1 MTRIAVFLFVLMFG
15 AADALAQ
22 AKAPGKAP
30 AKASAKT
37 PAKASAKAPGFD
49 AIVKEAD
56 EARQQKRLDDAV
68 ALYRKALAIDRRW
81 TEGRWYLGTTLYELD
96 RFAEARDAF
105 RAVVLANDTQGAA
118 WALKGLCE
126 YRLKNYETA
135 LADLIKARTHGIG
148 DNQEINEVASYH
160 TAVLSTRIEQYE
172 QALRVLADFA
182 LTGNDAPR
190 VIEAMGIATLRMPM
204 LPEEL
209 PGEKRELVMMAGR
222 ARYFMSARMM
232 AAAQAAFEALVTR
245 FPDTPNVHYARG
257 VFLLAEQQ
265 EAAIEA
271 FTRELKQQPH
281 HVWSKLQIAFVHI
294 RRGDFAAARPF
305 AEAAATE
312 APTLSVSH
320 NALGQVLLE
329 AGDTEGAI
337 REFQTGV
344 KLSPDNP
351 AMRFVLARAYRR
363 AGRAKDADREQA
375 EFTRLDRLARAA
387 RMGSHAVGGIELDP
401 APAPDRQP

>member
-1 MTRIAVFLFVLMFG
+1 MFVG
-15 AADALAQ
+15 VIRADALAQ
-22 AKAPGKAP
+22 AKA
-30 AKASAKT
+30 S
-37 PAKASAKAPGFD
+37 GFD
-49 AIVKEAD
+49 VLAKQAEV
-56 EARQQKRLDDAV
+56 AREEKRLEDAV
-68 ALYRKALAIDRRW
+68 GLYRKALALNRRW

-105 RAVVLANDTQGAA
+105 RAVVLASETHGSA

-148 DNQEINEVASYH
+148 DNREINEVASYH

-182 LTGNDAPR
+182 ITGNDAPR
-190 VIEAMGIATLRMPM
+190 VIEAMGIATLRMPV

-209 PGEKRELVMMAGR
+209 PGDKRELVMMAGR
-222 ARYFMSARMM
+222 ARYFMAARMM
-232 AAAQAAFEALVTR
+232 AAAQPAFEALTAR
-245 FPDTPNVHYARG
+245 YPDTPNVHYARG

-265 EAAIEA
+265 DAAVEA

-294 RRGDFAAARPF
+294 RRGDFEAARPF
-305 AEAAATE
+305 AQAAATE

-329 AGDTEGAI
+329 TGDTEGAI

-344 KLSPDNP
+344 KLAPDSPV
-351 AMRFVLARAYRR
+351 MRFVLARAYRR
-363 AGRAKDADREQA
+363 AGRAQEADREQA

-387 RMGSHAVGGIELDP
+387 RMGSHAVGGIELEPP
-401 APAPDRQP
+401 ADRNP

>member
-1 MTRIAVFLFVLMFG
+1 VPSPSFFMARIVVFLFVLMLAG
-15 AADALAQ
+15 GDALAQ
-22 AKAPGKAP
+22 AKPKV
-30 AKASAKT
+30 S
-37 PAKASAKAPGFD
+37 GFD
-49 AIVKEAD
+49 ALAKKAE
-56 EARQQKRLDDAV
+56 EAREQKRLEDAV
-68 ALYRKALAIDRRW
+68 GLYRKALAVNRRW
-81 TEGRWYLGTTLYELD
+81 TEGQWYLGTTLYELD
-96 RFAEARDAF
+96 RFAEARDSF
-105 RAVVLANDTQGAA
+105 RTVVLANDTHGAA

-126 YRLKNYETA
+126 YRLKNYETS

-148 DNQEINEVASYH
+148 DNREINEVASYH
-160 TAVLSTRIEQYE
+160 AAVLSTRIEQYE

-190 VIEAMGIATLRMPM
+190 VIEAMGIATLRMPV

-209 PGEKRELVMMAGR
+209 PGDKRELVMMAGR

-232 AAAQAAFEALVTR
+232 AAAQPAFDALTAR

-257 VFLLAEQQ
+257 VFLLAEQP

-294 RRGDFAAARPF
+294 RRGDFEAARPF
-305 AEAAATE
+305 AQAAAAE

-344 KLSPDNP
+344 KLSPDSP
-351 AMRFVLARAYRR
+351 VLRFVLARAYRR

-401 APAPDRQP
+401 PPDRQP